1 MILKS
6 FKSLL
11 GLLILLLASTSL
23 SGEEKIDI
31 WKKNK
36 LDKPVESDSKKIIQN
51 NKNKILFYEFK

>member
-36 LDKPVESDSKKIIQN
+36 LDKPVESDNKKINSKQQKQN
-51 NKNKILFYEFK
+51 SFR

>member
-1 MILKS
+1 MISKS

-36 LDKPVESDSKKIIQN
+36 LDKPEEFDSKKIIQN
-51 NKNKILFYEFK
+51 NKTKILLTYL